1 MKIRVTASVVTY
13 QNDKEELR
21 KCLNSLTINDVS
33 LIYVIDNS
41 PKDDLREL
49 CSEFTNVDYTFNDK
63 NLGYGAGH
71 NVAIRRAMQLG
82 VDYHLV
88 INPDVSFGEHV
99 IDRIM
104 GYMDENEDVAQL
116 IPNTVYP
123 NGNLQYVCRL
133 LPDPIVLFFRR
144 FMPKKWTEKLNY
156 RYCLEFNDHKQ
167 PMNVPYHMGSF
178 MFFRM
183 KCLEKVGLFDE
194 RFFMYPEDIDIT
206 RRMHKHYRTMFWPEV
221 TIVHVHRSAS
231 YKSRKMLRIHL
242 VNMIKYF
249 NKWGWIFDKE
259 RRQWNRQLL
268 EDLGY
273 YKKE

>member
-21 KCLNSLTINDVS
+21 KCLASLSVNDVK
-33 LIYVIDNS
+33 LIYVVDNS
-41 PKDDLREL
+41 PKDELREI
-49 CSEFTNVDYTFNDK
+49 CSEFSNVDYTFNNK

-71 NVAIRRAMQLG
+71 NVAIRRASQLS

-99 IDRIM
+99 IDSIV
-104 GYMDENEDVAQL
+104 GYMDKNEDVAQL
-116 IPNTVYP
+116 IPNTIYP
-123 NGNLQYVCRL
+123 NGDLQYVCRL

-144 FMPKKWTEKLNY
+144 FMPKKWTAKINY
-156 RYCLEFNDHKQ
+156 RYCLEFNDHKH

-183 KCLEKVGLFDE
+183 KSLEKVGLFDE

-206 RRMHKHYRTMFWPEV
+206 RRMHKYYRTMFWPEV

-249 NKWGWIFDKE
+249 NKWGWIFDRE
-259 RRQWNRQLL
+259 RHQWNRQLL

-273 YKKE
+273 YKKQ